1 MRTARL
7 GIRAAALA
15 GGIVMAV
22 GLTACGSDKEGDD
35 KPADKAK
42 DSTNSSDV
50 APRGALAAL
59 KLASQRTDEQ
69 DSAKVEGS
77 TVIGEARTTMS
88 GEMDWSTGGI
98 RARMDVTQSGG
109 AVQGSPM
116 DGKAMPALYTA
127 DAMYMNLGDQ
137 FAATPQASGA
147 HWVKYDYDV
156 LAQKAGPAGAFLKDT
171 MQNNNPARSVQL
183 VLATGEVK
191 AVGEETVKGV
201 KATRYSGTVK
211 VADLAKLQSKDLT
224 AEELSSLQK
233 QLEQSGTKTETIDLW
248 IDENNLLVKKR
259 EYGENNNGKF
269 DSTVFYTDY
278 GVDVSVE
285 EPPAS
290 DTVNFEEIQ
299 G

>member
-7 GIRAAALA
+7 GFRAAALA

-22 GLTACGSDKEGDD
+22 GLTACGSEKDDSD
-35 KPADKAK
+35 KPVGKGK
-42 DSTNSSDV
+42 DSNSSEV
-50 APRGALAAL
+50 APKGAIAAL
-59 KLASQRTDEQ
+59 QLASQRTDQQ
-69 DSAKVEGS
+69 DSAKIEGS
-77 TVIGEARTTMS
+77 TVIGTARTSMS
-88 GEMDWSTGGI
+88 GEMDWADGI

-116 DGKAMPALYTA
+116 DGKAMPALYTP
-127 DAMYMNLGDQ
+127 DAMYMNLGDE
-137 FAATPQASGA
+137 FAASPGAGGA

-156 LAQKAGPAGAFLKDT
+156 LAEKAGAAGAFLKDT

-201 KATRYSGTVK
+201 KATRYSGTVN

-224 AEELSSLQK
+224 EEDLANLQK
-233 QLEQSGTKTETIDLW
+233 QLEQSGTETETIDLW

-259 EYGENNNGKF
+259 EYGENNAGKF
-269 DSTVFYTDY
+269 DSTVYYTDY
-278 GVDVSVE
+278 GTDVSVE
-285 EPPAS
+285 EPAAS
-290 DTVNFEEIQ
+290 DTVNFEDMQ
-299 G
+299 Q

>member
-7 GIRAAALA
+7 GYRAAALA

-22 GLTACGSDKEGDD
+22 GLTACGSEKDDD
-35 KPADKAK
+35 KKPAEKAK
-42 DSTNSSDV
+42 ESGNSEV
-50 APRGALAAL
+50 APRGAIAAL
-59 KLASQRTDEQ
+59 QLASQSTEKQ

-77 TVIGEARTTMS
+77 TVIGNARTSMS
-88 GEMDWSTGGI
+88 GEMDWGSGGI

-116 DGKAMPALYTA
+116 DGKAMPALYTP
-127 DAMYMNLGDQ
+127 DAMYMNLGDE
-137 FAATPQASGA
+137 FAASPQASGA

-156 LAQKAGPAGAFLKDT
+156 LAEKAGPAGAFLKDT

-191 AVGEETVKGV
+191 AAGEETVKGV
-201 KATRYSGTVK
+201 KTTRYSGTVK

-224 AEELSSLQK
+224 PQELESLQE
-233 QLEQSGTKTETIDLW
+233 QLEQSGTETETIDLW

-269 DSTVFYTDY
+269 DSTVYYSDY
-278 GVDVSVE
+278 GVDVNVE
-285 EPPAS
+285 EPSAS
-290 DTVNFEEIQ
+290 DTVNFEDMQ
-299 G
+299 P